1 MSIKTR
7 IVGVDGE
14 ALRVTNQGEIVVVIP
29 QRPFVGE
36 EISAIP
42 FRQYFTDNGGLTG
55 SNDMTV
61 NGSLASPLDFYI
73 SASEEY
79 DIYIKY
85 ITVEIGDNGAP
96 ALNKFGALSALTNGV
111 SFYWDT
117 QEEPLYELHEG
128 IKTNKEFIRIAS
140 DTGAIGTGVEAYL
153 ADVSGGGT
161 EKSYLPNLDVTEI
174 YGLSYGLRL
183 RKGTLDKLIFRV
195 QDNLTGLTTFNAIA
209 TGTRV

>member
-1 MSIKTR
+1 MITAKIIGS
-7 IVGVDGE
+7 DGKQLKINGE
-14 ALRVTNQGEIVVVIP
+14 GEIAVVIHQHP
-29 QRPFVGE
+29 PIDE
-36 EISAIP
+36 ELTSLP
-42 FRQYFTDNGGLTG
+42 FRQYFTNNGFSSG
-55 SNDMTV
+55 SNDLTV
-61 NGSLASPLDFYI
+61 DGSTNFVDFYI
-73 SASEEY
+73 TARQDI

-85 ITVEIGDNGAP
+85 ITAEIGDGGAP
-96 ALNKFGALSALTNGV
+96 ALNKFGALSALSNGV
-111 SFYWDT
+111 AFVWDT
-117 QEEPLYELHEG
+117 TIEKDYELHEG

-140 DTGAIGTGVEAYL
+140 DTGAIGTGTEAYL

-183 RKGTLDKLIFRV
+183 RKGTNDRIIFRV